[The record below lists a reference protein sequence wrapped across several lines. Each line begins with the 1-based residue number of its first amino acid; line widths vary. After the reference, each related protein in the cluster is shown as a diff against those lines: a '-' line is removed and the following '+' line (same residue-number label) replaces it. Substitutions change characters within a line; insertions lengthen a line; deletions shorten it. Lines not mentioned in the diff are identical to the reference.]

1 MAGLTPGS
9 PTPQSLTGHGQ
20 SRQLELAFS
29 DGAAFRLPFELL
41 RVYSPSAEVM
51 GHAPGQEVLQTGKRN
66 VDITGIEPVG
76 NYAVKLQF
84 SDGHDSG
91 IFSWDYLYALGVHQE
106 ARWADYLRRLEAAGA
121 DRDTPMPGRKAAH
134 SHGSGCG
141 SGGGCG

>member
-1 MAGLTPGS
+1 M
-9 PTPQSLTGHGQ
+9 
-20 SRQLELAFS
+20 
-29 DGAAFRLPFELL
+29 DAAIVGVGF
-41 RVYSPSAEVM
+41 
-51 GHAPGQEVLQTGKRN
+51 HTKRHR
-66 VDITGIEPVG
+66 
-76 NYAVKLQF
+76 A
-84 SDGHDSG
+84 